1 MMKKVIAMSE
11 EKAEST
17 CSELTD
23 GSKPWPDIVRLGD
36 HIVHRLGLEDSVD
49 TLGRWMAHRI
59 AELIEQAEDG
69 DEETKREATD
79 LILRCWERRRG
90 WTEGWPPQA
99 LSNAFKF
106 ADRERGRESDPEEST
121 LPWASRLA
129 EAQQSLDEEYQIW
142 FSLALAE
149 DPPANPPQDDDAW
162 FFGDELEGDEDRITR
177 LIAQVMVKTRTL
189 FDELG
194 VDATSVQ
201 RAELARR
208 EISRLSESR
217 AAIFDEAAADEG
229 G

>member
-1 MMKKVIAMSE
+1 MRSSSRT
-11 EKAEST
+11 ESVGENPT
-17 CSELTD
+17 RRSPPCPGHHASLKRS
-23 GSKPWPDIVRLGD
+23 GPWTR
-36 HIVHRLGLEDSVD
+36 
-49 TLGRWMAHRI
+49 A
-59 AELIEQAEDG
+59 EQARLSGEL
-69 DEETKREATD
+69 EALKLQVKAKETE
-79 LILRCWERRRG
+79 LV
-90 WTEGWPPQA
+90 
-99 LSNAFKF
+99 
-106 ADRERGRESDPEEST
+106 
-121 LPWASRLA
+121 AS
-129 EAQQSLDEEYQIW
+129 Q
-142 FSLALAE
+142 LALAE

-177 LIAQVMVKTRTL
+177 LIAQVMVQTRTL

>member
-1 MMKKVIAMSE
+1 M
-11 EKAEST
+11 
-17 CSELTD
+17 
-23 GSKPWPDIVRLGD
+23 
-36 HIVHRLGLEDSVD
+36 
-49 TLGRWMAHRI
+49 
-59 AELIEQAEDG
+59 
-69 DEETKREATD
+69 
-79 LILRCWERRRG
+79 
-90 WTEGWPPQA
+90 
-99 LSNAFKF
+99 
-106 ADRERGRESDPEEST
+106 
-121 LPWASRLA
+121 PWASRLA
-129 EAQQSLDEEYQIW
+129 EAQRSLDEEYQIW